1 MKTPQKLKK
10 ELTQFRQTDKKSLII
25 GSLVATLLAIT
36 PYLFYLYESVP
47 TSQVWDTFL
56 FSYDSG
62 GYENANYVMWLF
74 TGKAIPL
81 LLLFI
86 WFFTCRHWWYHVI
99 LIPIA
104 MYLYQIFGIFSD
116 SITFVDQFQLMYLV
130 PIMAIVI
137 PTIYLIRAKMF
148 DRINTASKSM
158 EELEEEFK
166 MNPKNVW
173 DKIKQYF

>member
-25 GSLVATLLAIT
+25 GSLVATILAIT

-62 GYENANYVMWLF
+62 GYKNANYVMWLF

-99 LIPIA
+99 LVPIA

-130 PIMAIVI
+130 PVMAIVI
-137 PTIYLIRAKMF
+137 PTIYLIRARMF
-148 DRINTASKSM
+148 DRINTANKSM
-158 EELEEEFK
+158 EELEEEFRIK
-166 MNPKNVW
+166 PKTIW
-173 DKIKQYF
+173 DNIKQYF

>member
-1 MKTPQKLKK
+1 LKK

-25 GSLVATLLAIT
+25 GSLVATILAIT

-99 LIPIA
+99 LVPIA

-130 PIMAIVI
+130 PVMAIVI
-137 PTIYLIRAKMF
+137 PTIYLIRARMF
-148 DRINTASKSM
+148 DRINTANKSM
-158 EELEEEFK
+158 EELEEEFRMK
-166 MNPKNVW
+166 PKTIW
-173 DKIKQYF
+173 DNIKQYF